1 MSSNVSTLTLHA
13 QATQHQRRASPSCS
27 GYTGK
32 LLLPSYDHPFSSP
45 NRGANHGSGS
55 HWVYD
60 GGAFVQRS
68 MLIGKPVIMVSFKC
82 VLDIVPPV
90 HLILMCIST

>member
-1 MSSNVSTLTLHA
+1 MS
-13 QATQHQRRASPSCS
+13 QPQHYMPWRRNTSVASPRHALGTRVSYC
-27 GYTGK
+27 
-32 LLLPSYDHPFSSP
+32 LPSYDHPFSSP